1 MGTWPCHEVR
11 GWFGLSPGRLRVFSW
26 SVSHMRAVQ
35 LTFSMTGRSIY
46 QSRSRSVRFSF
57 QAVRGESKSPP
68 LRSSPAIVPPLTK
81 ALLPHLGSRFAL
93 FGHSMGALISFE
105 VIRELRRVHRLKAL
119 HLFVSGCYAPHIP
132 DPNPLY
138 PLPDHQFI
146 EELKRLQGVP
156 PAELDNSE
164 LVQLMLPTLR
174 ADCLVTE
181 TYSHQEDLPLDCPII
196 GHASVMLVL
205 GGPVTEDKVYG
216 RWPGLGARA
225 TLRGPRSAGDDRLPP
240 GNRRSRIEAPGQ
252 PESRTG
258 FPRLRQ
264 PAHET
269 LTSSVTP
276 VSCRL
281 WRMRLAPVSV

>member
-1 MGTWPCHEVR
+1 TGPSTFLSVSRFKNGNLAMPRSPWLVWPQPRSAARFQLVCIPYAGGSAYIFNDWPKHLPESVQVCAIQ
-11 GWFGLSPGRLRVFSW
+11 LPGRARRIKEPAFT
-26 SVSHMRAVQ
+26 Q
-35 LTFSMTGRSIY
+35 LS
-46 QSRSRSVRFSF
+46 
-57 QAVRGESKSPP
+57 
-68 LRSSPAIVPPLTK
+68 AIVPPLTK

-181 TYSHQEDLPLDCPII
+181 TYSHQEDLPLDCPIT
-196 GHASVMLVL
+196 VF
-205 GGPVTEDKVYG
+205 GGTEDTIAKEDDLAEWQKHTNSRFSKHIFPGKHFFFDTAEAEILQIVSRDIG
-216 RWPGLGARA
+216 RAFISSA
-225 TLRGPRSAGDDRLPP
+225 T
-240 GNRRSRIEAPGQ
+240 I
-252 PESRTG
+252 
-258 FPRLRQ
+258 
-264 PAHET
+264 
-269 LTSSVTP
+269 
-276 VSCRL
+276 
-281 WRMRLAPVSV
+281 